1 MQLCAAWVIVL
12 KMNRSKESKAM
23 NYISERLGAKLFLA
37 NLIVIL
43 IGVIILAITI
53 QITIPAAFNRHMG
66 MTDSSMMIGM
76 GMGQSQGQGQGFGR
90 TLFEN
95 FRASMFES
103 LGYAVAASVLAAL
116 IVSLFLSRR
125 IVAPVRTLTSASQH
139 IAGGHYDERVQ
150 VNGTDE
156 IAQLATRF
164 NQMAAQLEQVESMR
178 RQLIGDV
185 THELRTPLTSIKGY
199 MEGLIDGVLP
209 STPETFNQLHREA
222 DRLSRLV
229 DDLQEL
235 SRVEAKAYSLDIRS
249 VAVSNLVQTTV
260 KRLSPQATAK
270 RINLHSSLPADLP
283 PIQADEDRITQVLV
297 NLVANAI
304 QYTPENGHV
313 TISAT
318 RQADEIHV
326 SVEDTGVGIP
336 SEHIVNLFTRFY
348 RVDKSRSR
356 NAGGGSGIGLTIA
369 KHLVEA
375 QGGRIWAAS
384 KGERQGSTFTFSLKT
399 AK

>member
-1 MQLCAAWVIVL
+1 MDTIR
-12 KMNRSKESKAM
+12 K
-23 NYISERLGAKLFLA
+23 RLGAKLLLA
-37 NLIVIL
+37 NLAVIL

-53 QITIPAAFNRHMG
+53 QLAIPAAFNRHMG
-66 MTDSSMMIGM
+66 MMTPSMMNGM
-76 GMGQSQGQGQGFGR
+76 GMGQGQEQGPGFGR

-103 LGYAVAASVLAAL
+103 LGYAVTASVLSAL
-116 IVSLFLSRR
+116 LVSVVLSRR
-125 IVAPVRTLTSASQH
+125 IVAPVRVLTNASQH
-139 IAGGHYDERVQ
+139 IAEGHYDERVQ
-150 VNGTDE
+150 VDGTDE
-156 IAQLATRF
+156 IAQLAMRF
-164 NQMAAQLEQVESMR
+164 NQMAAQLEEVENMR

-209 STPETFNQLHREA
+209 STPQTFNEIHREA

-235 SRVEAKAYSLDIRS
+235 SRIEAKSYSLEIHS
-249 VAVSNLVQTTV
+249 LPVSSLIQTTL
-260 KRLSPQATAK
+260 KRLSPQAAAK
-270 RINLHSSLPADLP
+270 QIQLQSKLPPDLP
-283 PIQADEDRITQVLV
+283 PVEADEDRITQVLV

-304 QYTPENGHV
+304 QYTSEGGQV
-313 TISAT
+313 IISAVS
-318 RQADEIHV
+318 QADRILLSV
-326 SVEDTGVGIP
+326 SDTGIGIP
-336 SEHIVNLFTRFY
+336 PEHLANLFTRFY

-356 NAGGGSGIGLTIA
+356 SAGGGSGIGLTIA

-375 QGGRIWAAS
+375 HGGQIWVES
-384 KGERQGSTFTFSLKT
+384 KGDGQGSTFTFSLKI

>member
-1 MQLCAAWVIVL
+1 M
-12 KMNRSKESKAM
+12 K
-23 NYISERLGAKLFLA
+23 YIRERLGAKLFLA
-37 NLIVIL
+37 NLMVIL

-66 MTDSSMMIGM
+66 MMTTTGM
-76 GMGQSQGQGQGFGR
+76 GMMGQGQGQGQGYGR

-103 LGYAVAASVLAAL
+103 LGYAVTASVLAAL
-116 IVSLFLSRR
+116 LVSFFLSRR
-125 IVAPVRTLTSASQH
+125 IVAPIRTLTDASQH
-139 IAGGHYDERVQ
+139 IAEGQYAERVQ
-150 VNGTDE
+150 VNGSDE
-156 IAQLATRF
+156 IAQLAARF
-164 NQMAAQLEQVESMR
+164 NQMATQLEQVESMR

-199 MEGLIDGVLP
+199 MEGLVDGVLP
-209 STPETFNQLHREA
+209 STPETFDQIHREA
-222 DRLSRLV
+222 NRLSRLV

-235 SRVEAKAYSLDIRS
+235 SRVEAKAYSLDIHPMT
-249 VAVSNLVQTTV
+249 VSNLVQTTV
-260 KRLSPQATAK
+260 KRLAPQARDK
-270 RINLHSSLPADLP
+270 HIILHPNLPADLP
-283 PIQADEDRITQVLV
+283 PVQADEDRITQVLV

-304 QYTPENGHV
+304 QYTPVGGNV
-313 TISAT
+313 SITAA
-318 RQADEIHV
+318 RQADEIQI
-326 SVEDTGVGIP
+326 SVKDTGVGIP
-336 SEHIVNLFTRFY
+336 PEHLANLFTRFY

-375 QGGRIWAAS
+375 HGGRIWAES
-384 KGERQGSTFTFSLKT
+384 KGEGQGSTFTFSLKT

>member
-1 MQLCAAWVIVL
+1 M
-12 KMNRSKESKAM
+12 K
-23 NYISERLGAKLFLA
+23 YIRERLGAKLFLA

-66 MTDSSMMIGM
+66 MMTTTGM
-76 GMGQSQGQGQGFGR
+76 GMMGQGQGQGQGYGR

-103 LGYAVAASVLAAL
+103 LGYAVTASVLAAL
-116 IVSLFLSRR
+116 LVNFFLSRR
-125 IVAPVRTLTSASQH
+125 IVAPIRTLTDASQH
-139 IAGGHYDERVQ
+139 IAEGQYAERVQ
-150 VNGTDE
+150 VNGSDE
-156 IAQLATRF
+156 IAQLAARF
-164 NQMAAQLEQVESMR
+164 NQMATQLEQVESMR

-199 MEGLIDGVLP
+199 MEGLVDGVLP
-209 STPETFNQLHREA
+209 STPETFDQIHREA

-235 SRVEAKAYSLDIRS
+235 SRVEAKAYSLDIHPMT
-249 VAVSNLVQTTV
+249 VSNLVQTTV
-260 KRLSPQATAK
+260 KRLAPQARDK
-270 RINLHSSLPADLP
+270 HIILHPNLPADLP
-283 PIQADEDRITQVLV
+283 PVQADEDRITQVLV

-304 QYTPENGHV
+304 QYTPVGGNV
-313 TISAT
+313 SITAA
-318 RQADEIHV
+318 RQADEIQI
-326 SVEDTGVGIP
+326 SVKDTGVGIP
-336 SEHIVNLFTRFY
+336 PEHLANLFTRFY

-375 QGGRIWAAS
+375 HGGRIWAES
-384 KGERQGSTFTFSLKT
+384 KVDGQGSTFTFSLKVG
-399 AK
+399 K

>member
-1 MQLCAAWVIVL
+1 MDTNM
-12 KMNRSKESKAM
+12 K
-23 NYISERLGAKLFLA
+23 YIRERLGAKLFIA
-37 NLIVIL
+37 NLMVIL

-53 QITIPAAFNRHMG
+53 QITIPTAFNRHMG
-66 MTDSSMMIGM
+66 MMTDNGM
-76 GMGQSQGQGQGFGR
+76 GMMGQGQGQGQGQGLGR

-103 LGYAVAASVLAAL
+103 LGYAVTASVLAAL
-116 IVSLFLSRR
+116 LVSLFLSRR
-125 IVAPVRTLTSASQH
+125 IVAPIRTLTDASQH
-139 IAGGHYDERVQ
+139 IADGHYAERVQ
-150 VNGTDE
+150 VNGSDE

-164 NQMAAQLEQVESMR
+164 NQMATQLEQVESMR

-199 MEGLIDGVLP
+199 MEGLVDGVLP
-209 STPETFNQLHREA
+209 STPETFNQIHREA

-235 SRVEAKAYSLDIRS
+235 SRVEAKAYSLDVRS

-260 KRLSPQATAK
+260 KRLAPQARDK
-270 RINLHSSLPADLP
+270 RITLHSSLPADLP

-304 QYTPENGHV
+304 QYTPEGGDV
-313 TISAT
+313 TISAVKHT
-318 RQADEIHV
+318 DEIHI
-326 SVEDTGVGIP
+326 SVKDSGVGIP
-336 SEHIVNLFTRFY
+336 PEHLANLFTRFY

-356 NAGGGSGIGLTIA
+356 NSGGGSGIGLTIA

-375 QGGRIWAAS
+375 HGGRIWAES
-384 KGERQGSTFTFSLKT
+384 KGDGRGSTFTFSLKV
-399 AK
+399 AR

>member
-1 MQLCAAWVIVL
+1 M
-12 KMNRSKESKAM
+12 K
-23 NYISERLGAKLFLA
+23 YIRERLAAKLFLA
-37 NLIVIL
+37 NLFVIL

-53 QITIPAAFNRHMG
+53 QVTVPAAFNRHMG
-66 MTDSSMMIGM
+66 MMGESMMNGM
-76 GMGQSQGQGQGFGR
+76 GMGQGQGQAFGR
-90 TLFEN
+90 TLFDN

-103 LGYAVAASVLAAL
+103 LGYAVTASVIVAL
-116 IVSLFLSRR
+116 LVSLLLSGR
-125 IVAPVRTLTSASQH
+125 IVAPIRRLTDASQG
-139 IAGGHYDERVQ
+139 IAEGHYDRRVAVQ
-150 VNGTDE
+150 GSDE

-199 MEGLIDGVLP
+199 MEGLVDGVLP
-209 STPETFNQLHREA
+209 ARPETFDEIRREA

-235 SRVEAKAYSLDIRS
+235 SRVEARAYSLDVRS

-270 RINLHSSLPADLP
+270 RIALHSSLPADLP
-283 PIQADEDRITQVLV
+283 PVLADEDRVTQVLV

-304 QYTPENGHV
+304 QYTPEGGDV
-313 TISAT
+313 TLSAT
-318 RQADEIHV
+318 RHADEVHI
-326 SVEDTGVGIP
+326 SVRDSGLGIP
-336 SEHIVNLFTRFY
+336 SEHLVNLFTRFY

-375 QGGRIWAAS
+375 HGGRIWAQSA
-384 KGERQGSTFTFSLKT
+384 GTGQGSTFSFSLKI
-399 AK
+399 AR

>member
-1 MQLCAAWVIVL
+1 M
-12 KMNRSKESKAM
+12 K
-23 NYISERLGAKLFLA
+23 YIRERLSAKLFLA
-37 NLIVIL
+37 NLMVIL

-53 QITIPAAFNRHMG
+53 QITIPTAFNRHIG
-66 MTDSSMMIGM
+66 MMDQSMMGNGM
-76 GMGQSQGQGQGFGR
+76 GMGQGQGYSR

-103 LGYAVAASVLAAL
+103 LGYAVTASVLAAL
-116 IVSLFLSRR
+116 LVSWFLSRR
-125 IVAPVRTLTSASQH
+125 IVAPIRTLTDASQH
-139 IAGGHYDERVQ
+139 IADGHYAERVQ
-150 VNGTDE
+150 VTGTDE

-164 NQMAAQLEQVESMR
+164 NQMATQLEQVESMR

-199 MEGLIDGVLP
+199 MEGLVDGVLP
-209 STPETFNQLHREA
+209 STPETFNQIHREA

-249 VAVSNLVQTTV
+249 VTVSSLVQTTV
-260 KRLSPQATAK
+260 KRLTPQARDK
-270 RINLHSSLPADLP
+270 RITLHSDLPADLP
-283 PIQADEDRITQVLV
+283 PLQADEDRITQVLV

-304 QYTPENGHV
+304 QYTPEGGNV
-313 TISAT
+313 SITAA
-318 RQADEIHV
+318 RQADEIYI
-326 SVEDTGVGIP
+326 SVKDTGVGIP
-336 SEHIVNLFTRFY
+336 PEHLANLFTRFY

-356 NAGGGSGIGLTIA
+356 QAGGGSGIGLTIA

-375 QGGRIWAAS
+375 HGGRIWAES
-384 KGERQGSTFTFSLKT
+384 KGEGQGSTFTFSLKVG
-399 AK
+399 K